1 METHYSTKQE
11 SIPVGG
17 VPSAA
22 VAICLGGVC
31 FGMNVCPGGY
41 LPGGCL
47 PRGCL
52 ADIPHGQNYVAD
64 GKNVTWESQIVEHM
78 VG

>member
-1 METHYSTKQE
+1 METHHSMKQE

-22 VAICLGGVC
+22 VAICLGVSAWGWVSAQ
-31 FGMNVCPGGY
+31 GGIC
-41 LPGGCL
+41 LGGCL
-47 PRGCL
+47 PRGYL
-52 ADIPHGQNYVAD
+52 ADIPHGQNYVVD
-64 GKNVTWESQIVEHM
+64 GKNATWESQIVEHM